1 MTQGA
6 DEYCDLVMKGGITS
20 GIVYPNAVLA
30 LAERYRFK
38 NIGGT
43 SAGAIAAAAAAA
55 AALGERRKL
64 LRPEILQGTEAQC
77 GFAGLTAVAA
87 QLRQRGFIFRLFRP
101 ARGGGPAF
109 AFVTKLAAG
118 AGPGGAALATFRAIF
133 AIAPVETLVV
143 LSLLL
148 GIAYAV
154 AGTAGLGAAAL
165 PALLCAVAGGLF
177 CALSRTA
184 RVVRRNCLGLCPG
197 TAAGKGGPALSEW
210 LHQVLQQLSGAG
222 DRPLLFGDL
231 WDAPRYPGEPEGP
244 RALTLSVITS
254 GLSHHEPRSVPFEGS
269 RFWFRRSDF
278 ELLFPKA
285 LVDWMANEDAAPL
298 TIGGEV
304 FHRLPEGARLP
315 VLVAARMSL
324 SFPLLIS
331 AVPLYEAAEWT
342 AAQSDPA
349 TASGAADAGKPAAL
363 GEALATGGTSSTRVP
378 AKLRL
383 CWFSDGGICSNFP
396 IHLFDAAL
404 PRWPTFAIDLTYPGD
419 DAAGDLPE
427 IFLPTENNQGWQR
440 RYAPIA
446 AGPALAEI
454 ARFLFTIVATM
465 QNWRDLLQS
474 RAPGHR
480 DRIVHI
486 ALGPRE
492 GGMNLDMEQEVL
504 DAIAA
509 KGTAAG
515 RKLVENFDFANHWW
529 VRWRN
534 VASGVERFTIEVAT
548 GAGPPLSPSYA
559 PARSSALTGEPP
571 PPSYPFTQEQQRD
584 AQARLGM
591 MIEQGELW
599 ADTDPDLTRRAPR
612 PLPQLRITPTY

>member
-6 DEYCDLVMKGGITS
+6 DEYCDVVMKGGITS

-64 LRPEILQGTEAQC
+64 LQPETVRGAEAQC

-101 ARGGGPAF
+101 ARGGGAAF
-109 AFVTKLAAG
+109 ALITKLAAG
-118 AGPGGAALATFRAIF
+118 TGPAGATLATLRALF
-133 AIAPVETLVV
+133 AVAPVETLAI

-148 GIAYAV
+148 GLAYAV
-154 AGTAGLGAAAL
+154 AGTRGIGAALL
-165 PALLCAVAGGLF
+165 PALLCAAAGGLS

-184 RVVRRNCLGLCPG
+184 RIVRRNCLGLCAG
-197 TAAGKGGPALSEW
+197 TSSGEGGSALSEW

-222 DRPLLFGDL
+222 ERPLLFGDL

-269 RFWFRRSDF
+269 RFWFRRGDF
-278 ELLFPKA
+278 ELLFPKP

-298 TIGGEV
+298 TVEGQV

-342 AAQSDPA
+342 AAPSEPA
-349 TASGAADAGKPAAL
+349 TASGARDAGKPAAL
-363 GEALATGGTSSTRVP
+363 GEALAIGGTSSTRVP
-378 AKLRL
+378 TKLRL

-419 DAAGDLPE
+419 DAAADLPE

-440 RYAPIA
+440 RYVPIA

-454 ARFLFTIVATM
+454 TRFLFTIVATM

-480 DRIVHI
+480 DRIVHV

-492 GGMNLDMEQEVL
+492 GGMNLDMEQDVL

-515 RKLVENFDFANHWW
+515 SKLVEDFDFANHWW

-548 GAGPPLSPSYA
+548 GAGPALSPSYA
-559 PARSSALTGEPP
+559 SARSSALTGKPP